1 MLVVATLSWKI
12 WIYLGDFL
20 MKLRLFLKFL
30 PLLLVSLL
38 VLTGC
43 TITASQTASVP
54 VEETVLVETSPPVE
68 EPTPEAVVTG
78 SRPVEIAD
86 VQVQIGV
93 GSPIPVEAIASGT
106 WPDLCAQIEQVS
118 VQFAEN
124 RFEIEISAA
133 QADPACPPDPVGIP
147 FRLAVPL
154 NMVNFAY
161 GTYTVVV
168 NDVETAFE
176 WTVAAEQPI
185 PVENMGLTF
194 AYIGN
199 DGNLWLADASGGP
212 PRQITS
218 DATSPGTDGDV
229 VSYYFPKISSDGRFI
244 AVRRDTGVPI
254 TEGLQ
259 FEFNLWVFDTE
270 KGEARAIFE
279 SADSPPGAFDWKPG
293 THLLAYGIGSDPN
306 YFTARGEVDPSLA
319 TGIFFYDMDS
329 GETGLLVDP
338 ETGRTLILPVWSPD
352 GRYLGFDELV
362 YMEGKGPFA
371 YYDFENQQY
380 NAWEEALG
388 NYDWSP
394 DGSMLVY
401 DRLVYVP
408 SGLERIYTR
417 ARVDGSE
424 QQLSPESDQGY
435 AFYPV
440 YSPDGSQIAYI
451 VAAGGPENE
460 EHTVVLQDLA
470 SGERREVG
478 VYEAVWDLDWS
489 SDGRV
494 LIFRTGPHEAYQI
507 YGYDLASGEARMLVQ
522 GISPSL
528 ARP

>member
-1 MLVVATLSWKI
+1 
-12 WIYLGDFL
+12 
-20 MKLRLFLKFL
+20 LKKRSFAKY
-30 PLLLVSLL
+30 VLL
-38 VLTGC
+38 VLVSFMVLTAC
-43 TITASQTASVP
+43 TITSSQTASVLD
-54 VEETVLVETSPPVE
+54 EGADLVETAPAD
-68 EPTPEAVVTG
+68 EPEPEAAEND
-78 SRPVEIAD
+78 SRPIVIDD
-86 VQVQIGV
+86 VQIQFGV
-93 GSPIPVEAIASGT
+93 GSPIPVDVIASGT
-106 WPDLCAQIEQVS
+106 WPDLCAQLEAVKMKFIE
-118 VQFAEN
+118 N
-124 RFEIEISAA
+124 HFEIEITASP
-133 QADPACPPDPVGIP
+133 ADPTCPPDLLGLP

-154 NMVNFAY
+154 NMVEVPD

-168 NDVETAFE
+168 NGNETSFE
-176 WTVAAEQPI
+176 LNMTAEEPI
-185 PVENMGLTF
+185 PVENLGLTF
-194 AYIGN
+194 TYIGA

-218 DATSPGTDGDV
+218 DATPPGSGGDV
-229 VSYYFPKISSDGRFI
+229 VSYYFPKISSDARFV
-244 AVRRDTGVPI
+244 AVRRDAGVPI

-259 FEFNLWVFDTE
+259 FQFYLWVYDTE
-270 KGEARAIFE
+270 SGEARPIFE

-306 YFTARGEVDPSLA
+306 YFTTRGEVDPALA
-319 TGIFFYDMDS
+319 TGIYAYDLD
-329 GETGLLVDP
+329 TGSTELLVEP
-338 ETGRTLILPVWSPD
+338 ENGRTLLLPVWSPD

-408 SGLERIYTR
+408 GGLERIYTR
-417 ARVDGSE
+417 ARVDGGE

-460 EHTVVLQDLA
+460 EHTLVLQDLA

-507 YGYDLASGEARMLVQ
+507 YGYDLASGEARLLVQ